1 MKISFKSKADEG
13 KFKQFV
19 CKNKATLKTFL
30 SFGEA
35 MKNPIV
41 RLLFKG
47 LSEALD
53 IICPEK

>member
-1 MKISFKSKADEG
+1 MKISFKSKQEEG

-19 CKNKATLKTFL
+19 CKNKEMLKTFL
-30 SFGEA
+30 AFGET

-53 IICPEK
+53 IICP